1 MAKKARAQ
9 DVNRVYRDVRKP
21 MPVPVQMLV
30 ARASAAITEV
40 VDDGSVIVDDSDPV
54 QHAEVEETRTGPMHV
69 IHIEQQQVW
78 LTSPDLGHT

>member
-30 ARASAAITEV
+30 ARTSAAITEV
-40 VDDGSVIVDDSDPV
+40 VDDGSVIVVDYDPV
-54 QHAEVEETRTGPMHV
+54 QHAEVEQTRTGPMHI
-69 IHIEQQQVW
+69 IHIEQKQVW